1 MDPLK
6 NELLATLTP
15 CGQEQLLR
23 FWDSL
28 DAGQRESL
36 AGEIRSI
43 DFRLVAELY
52 RRADSKAAMRA
63 LAARGTSPPA
73 FALGDPRN
81 RISPEAARQ
90 QGVEALRTG
99 HVGVMLVAGGQG
111 TRLGFKHPKGMFPIG
126 PVSGKSLFQIHFEK
140 VCAVS
145 RRYGVRIPLYLMTSP
160 ETHEETVSYLR
171 GHERFGFPADDLCVF
186 RQGTMPAVDAQT
198 GKVLLAGGHHV
209 ALSPDGHGG
218 TLAALERS
226 GAMADAG
233 RRAVRHLFYFQVDN
247 PLVSVCDP
255 EFLGYHLLSGSEF
268 TSQVVRK
275 QEPAEKV
282 GNVVQ
287 VDGRL
292 HVIEYSDLPDDVA
305 VRRAADG
312 SLDIWAGS
320 IAVHAME
327 FSFLERMLQ
336 AAGGLPFHRASKKV
350 AHLDDQGI
358 LVEPAQPNAV
368 KFERF
373 IFDLMPSAQRAIVVE
388 VDPARH
394 SAPLKNASGQPRD
407 TRESVQSQMS
417 ALHREWLRRAGFDV
431 ADDVP
436 VEISPMFALDAEEF
450 GERMLSRKAIT
461 QPTYFG

>member
-6 NELLATLTP
+6 DELLALVAP
-15 CGQEQLLR
+15 HGQSQLLR

-28 DAGQRESL
+28 DPARRESL

-43 DFRLVAELY
+43 DFGLLADLFG
-52 RRADSKAAMRA
+52 RADSKEAMRA
-63 LAARGTSPPA
+63 LAARGASPPS
-73 FALGDPRN
+73 FALGDAHN
-81 RISPEAARQ
+81 RIAPEVARRR
-90 QGVEALRTG
+90 GVEALRAG

-140 VCAVS
+140 VCATS
-145 RRYGVRIPLYLMTSP
+145 HRYGVRIPLYLMTSP
-160 ETHEETVSYLR
+160 ETHEETVAYLR
-171 GHERFGFPADDLCVF
+171 QQGYFGFPAEDVF
-186 RQGTMPAVDAQT
+186 VFCQGTMPAVDART
-198 GKVLLAGGHHV
+198 GKVLLAAADHV

-218 TLAALERS
+218 MLAAFARS

-233 RRAVRHLFYFQVDN
+233 QRGARHLFYFQIDN

-275 QEPAEKV
+275 KEPLEKV

-292 HVIEYSDLPDDVA
+292 YVIEYSDLPDDVA
-305 VRRAADG
+305 SRRTAEG

-327 FSFLERMLQ
+327 VSFLKRMVE

-350 AHLDDQGI
+350 AHLDDQGNR
-358 LVEPAQPNAV
+358 VEPAKPNAV

-373 IFDLMPSAQRAIVVE
+373 IFDLMPSAQGAIVVE
-388 VDPARH
+388 VDAARH
-394 SAPLKNASGQPRD
+394 FAPLKNASGQPSD
-407 TRESVQSQMS
+407 TPESVQAQWS

-436 VEISPMFALDAEEF
+436 VEISPRFALDAEEL
-450 GERMLSRKAIT
+450 GTRMLAKKSITKA
-461 QPTYFG
+461 TYLG

>member
-6 NELLATLTP
+6 DELLAVLAP
-15 CGQEQLLR
+15 HGQTQLLR

-28 DAGQRESL
+28 DAAQRKSL

-43 DFRLVAELY
+43 DFGLLADLFG
-52 RRADSKAAMRA
+52 RADSKEAMRA
-63 LAARGTSPPA
+63 LAARGTSPPS
-73 FALGDPRN
+73 FALGDARN
-81 RISPEAARQ
+81 RIAPEMARQ
-90 QGVEALRTG
+90 GGVEALRAG
-99 HVGVMLVAGGQG
+99 HVGAMLVAGGQG
-111 TRLGFKHPKGMFPIG
+111 TRLGFKHPKGMFSIG

-140 VCAVS
+140 VCATS
-145 RRYGVRIPLYLMTSP
+145 HRYGVRVPLYLMTSP
-160 ETHEETVSYLR
+160 ETHEETTAYLR
-171 GHERFGFPADDLCVF
+171 QQGYFGFPAEDLRIFC
-186 RQGTMPAVDAQT
+186 QGTMPAVDART
-198 GKVLLAGGHHV
+198 GKVLLAAADHV

-218 TLAALERS
+218 MLAAFARS

-233 RRAVRHLFYFQVDN
+233 QRGIRHLFYFQIDN

-275 QEPAEKV
+275 KEPLEKV

-292 HVIEYSDLPDDVA
+292 YVIEYSDLPDDVA
-305 VRRAADG
+305 ARRTADG

-327 FSFLERMLQ
+327 VSFLERMVQ
-336 AAGGLPFHRASKKV
+336 AARGLPFHRASKKV
-350 AHLDDQGI
+350 AHLDDQGHR
-358 LVEPAQPNAV
+358 VEPAKPNAV

-388 VDPARH
+388 VDAAGH
-394 SAPLKNASGQPRD
+394 FAPLKNASGQPSD
-407 TRESVQSQMS
+407 TPESVKAQLS
-417 ALHREWLRRAGFDV
+417 AVHREWLRRAGFDV
-431 ADDVP
+431 PDGVP
-436 VEISPMFALDAEEF
+436 VEISPRFALDAEEL
-450 GERMLSRKAIT
+450 GTRMLAKKPIT
-461 QPTYFG
+461 NATYLG

>member
-6 NELLATLTP
+6 HELLALLAP
-15 CGQEQLLR
+15 HGQEQLLR

-28 DAGQRESL
+28 DASQRESL
-36 AGEIRSI
+36 AGDIRSV

-52 RRADSKAAMRA
+52 RQEDSKAAMRV

-81 RISPEAARQ
+81 RISPETARQ
-90 QGVEALRTG
+90 QGEEALRAG
-99 HVGVMLVAGGQG
+99 RVGAMLVAGGQG

-140 VCAVS
+140 VGATA

-160 ETHEETVSYLR
+160 ETHEETMAYLR
-171 GHERFGFPADDLCVF
+171 GHEYFGFPADDLCVF
-186 RQGTMPAVDAQT
+186 CQGTMPAVDAPT
-198 GKVLLAGGHHV
+198 AKVLLADRHHV

-218 TLAALERS
+218 MLAAFARS
-226 GAMADAG
+226 GAMADAR
-233 RRAVRHLFYFQVDN
+233 RRAIRHLFYFQVDN

-255 EFLGYHLLSGSEF
+255 EFLGYHLLSASEF

-275 QEPAEKV
+275 HQPLEKV
-282 GNVVQ
+282 GNVVE

-292 HVIEYSDLPDDVA
+292 YVIEYSDLPDDVA
-305 VRRAADG
+305 ARRTADG
-312 SLDIWAGS
+312 SLEIWAGS

-327 FSFLERMLQ
+327 LSFLERMVET
-336 AAGGLPFHRASKKV
+336 AGGLPFHRASKKV
-350 AHLDDQGI
+350 AHLDEQGNR
-358 LVEPAQPNAV
+358 VQPAEPNAV

-373 IFDLMPSAQRAIVVE
+373 IFDLMPSAERAIVVE

-394 SAPLKNASGQPRD
+394 FAPLKNASGQPRD
-407 TRESVQSQMS
+407 TPEGVKAQMA
-417 ALHREWLRRAGFDV
+417 ALHREWLRRAGFEV
-431 ADDVP
+431 GDDVP
-436 VEISPMFALDAEEF
+436 VEIGPLFALDADELAA
-450 GERMLSRKAIT
+450 RMLSKKPIT